1 MCKRTQES
9 KQFNNI
15 IIIIFFKNYLKK
27 VTKLLL
33 VETMF
38 SPVLLKKN
46 SKKITII
53 FKNIN
58 TFNKQIIF

>member
-9 KQFNNI
+9 KQFNNN
-15 IIIIFFKNYLKK
+15 IIIIFNFYLKK

-38 SPVLLKKN
+38 SQVLLQKNPKKRE
-46 SKKITII
+46 II
-53 FKNIN
+53 LNF
-58 TFNKQIIF
+58 F